1 MFGKYKQ
8 AIFNTLANSY
18 SNKKLF
24 KESFNK
30 TMDSLKDDK
39 VLREF
44 FVAYGNIE
52 GKSFTDNAR
61 AEKYLNEIVSVLK
74 DKKSQLNYNNLE
86 ESTNNVYK
94 NLDTLIFKSNVGN
107 IDNVIDAKES
117 LIEHMTREVKD
128 STIDKAVSSTIFN
141 HIATKKY
148 NEKYSTLSEEDRTK
162 LKQFLSMNESEIKE
176 YTNNLKGE
184 TLAKLNTIKEDTDK
198 TDMKEKIQSVMEGVT
213 KSGSDLISIVKMENL
228 NKSLIK

>member
-8 AIFNTLANSY
+8 TIFNTLSNSY

-30 TMDSLKDDK
+30 TMDGLKEDK

-44 FVAYGNIE
+44 FVGYGNVE
-52 GKSFTDNAR
+52 GKNFTDKIKAG
-61 AEKYLNEIVSVLK
+61 KYLDEIVTVLK
-74 DKKSQLNYNNLE
+74 DKKSQLNFKNLG
-86 ESTNNVYK
+86 ESTNDIYND
-94 NLDTLIFKSNVGN
+94 LDTLIFKSSVGN
-107 IDNVIDAKES
+107 IDNVIDAKDS
-117 LIEHMTREVKD
+117 LIEHMTRKVKD
-128 STIDKAVSSTIFN
+128 STIDKAVSSTIFS

-162 LKQFLSMNESEIKE
+162 LKQFLSMNKSEIKE
-176 YTNNLKGE
+176 YTDNLKEE
-184 TLAKLNTIKEDTDK
+184 TLIKLNTIKEDTDK
-198 TDMKEKIQSVMEGVT
+198 IEMKDKIQNVMEGVT
-213 KSGSDLISIVKMENL
+213 KSGSDLLSIVKMESL